1 MGLFRSRPPIEDHV
15 IDWIFETYAWLLG
28 EFGGMDELQATRLVL
43 PTPEFYPI
51 EGLEGRDLA
60 DELFLRTKEYARMLD
75 WPCRLVEHE
84 SDDDIHALMS
94 LLPHGYERRS
104 AAGTFSYG
112 GRVPTVSYD
121 PRGLLQPMRLVATL
135 AHELGHYLLAGARN
149 DPPGGPDFEEPATDL
164 AAVFMGF
171 GIPMANGTFVA
182 SGTGWSRRGYLG
194 EGDLSY
200 ALAIFAELL
209 EIDDKTIRPHLRANP
224 RAYIKQSRKHLLR
237 ERADDLA
244 DLRRI
249 GSSRASRAGLRVLDG
264 GKND

>member
-1 MGLFRSRPPIEDHV
+1 MFRSRPPIEDHV
-15 IDWIFETYAWLLG
+15 IDWIFETYAWLLR
-28 EFGGMDELQATRLVL
+28 EFGGIDELRSTRLVL

-75 WPCRLVEHE
+75 WPCRLVEQE
-84 SDDDIHALMS
+84 TDDDVHALMS
-94 LLPHGYERRS
+94 VFPHRYERSS

-121 PRGLLQPMRLVATL
+121 PRGLSQPMRLVATL

-149 DPPGGPDFEEPATDL
+149 EPPGGPELEEPATDL

-171 GIPMANGTFVA
+171 GIPMANGTFTA
-182 SGTGWSRRGYLG
+182 SGVGWSRHGYLG

-209 EIDDKTIRPHLRANP
+209 DIEAKTIRPHLRANP
-224 RAYIKQSRKHLLR
+224 RAYTKQSRKHLLR
-237 ERADDLA
+237 KRADDLA
-244 DLRRI
+244 DLKRI
-249 GSSRASRAGLRVLDG
+249 GNSHTSRAHLGVLDG
-264 GKND
+264 GQGD